1 MSQGEERRKEKEEG
15 RGEEGVAGCCA
26 PMTSFFSRWRRKK
39 LFLCRARPRHV
50 RQFSSAL
57 DVSRGGGD
65 FLTSGKKEKWSWAN
79 TWNARGSTFA
89 STFGKERGNNGLLAY
104 TMGGEWA
111 LLQVL
116 LWRESRKDWRGMR
129 RFK

>member
-50 RQFSSAL
+50 RQFFFRLGRLKRGRGLL
-57 DVSRGGGD
+57 DVREKKRKMVLGQYLECARLD
-65 FLTSGKKEKWSWAN
+65 FRFHFWKGERQQWPFSVYDGRRVGAAPGFIMAGIEEGLARNEKI
-79 TWNARGSTFA
+79 
-89 STFGKERGNNGLLAY
+89 
-104 TMGGEWA
+104 
-111 LLQVL
+111 
-116 LWRESRKDWRGMR
+116 
-129 RFK
+129 